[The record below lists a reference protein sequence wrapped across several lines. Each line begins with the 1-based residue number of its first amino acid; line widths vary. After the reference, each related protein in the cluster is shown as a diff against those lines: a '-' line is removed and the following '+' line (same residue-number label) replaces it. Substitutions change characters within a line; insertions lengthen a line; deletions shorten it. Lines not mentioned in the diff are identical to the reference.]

1 VKLGSY
7 TSACHFSAVDQAAIA
22 RACGCKCTTVTSAGN
37 LGHAWMKRSRC
48 NGHAMSGNSIH
59 KGRAGISCAARN
71 VSELAFD
78 RDGRRF
84 VEM

>member
-37 LGHAWMKRSRC
+37 LGHAWMKRSRR

-59 KGRAGISCAARN
+59 KGQAGISCAARN
-71 VSELAFD
+71 ASELAFD